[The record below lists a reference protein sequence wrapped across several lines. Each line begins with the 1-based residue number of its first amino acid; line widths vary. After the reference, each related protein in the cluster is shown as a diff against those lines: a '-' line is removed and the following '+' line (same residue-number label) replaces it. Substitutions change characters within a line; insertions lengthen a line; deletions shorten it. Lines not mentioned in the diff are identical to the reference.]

1 MINAHYRLKAIGF
14 IAALMVTAST
24 AVAPSGADTGTP
36 PRTGRINIYGNRITK
51 SYVIRR
57 VIPLRPG
64 DPYDRA
70 RVDLARERI
79 GQIAGIDYS
88 DIRVSY
94 SLEDSTLS
102 LDVAVTE
109 KSAYQGYPVV
119 QRGLENLF
127 SFGAYAANENF
138 RGRNET
144 IGASALFGGGTVV
157 NVMWE
162 NPWLGEG
169 PRIGIGLSGKY
180 RNYKYVYDDLEGI
193 FEGAGI
199 TQYGGEFSLFY
210 TFWSGFR
217 IIAGAGYAVTDGDEE
232 GVTIEPGGDRFP
244 LYSLGLHYDSRDSH
258 AWTWSGWYLKA
269 KATAVGPGEEA
280 YSILQGRLDARVF
293 IPVFDRTVLALQVRP
308 QVNDGDR
315 VPVYMREHIGGGM
328 TLRSWDY
335 GEFNAASS
343 MLTSAEF
350 RLPVNFG
357 RRDSIGDKL
366 FAMSIHVF
374 ADAGAVWELDQSAS
388 DAELWH
394 GGYGIGVVLLNS
406 WFRGL
411 RFDYGW
417 HEGSDGRAHFEIGT
431 KF

>member
-1 MINAHYRLKAIGF
+1 MKTIAFLAAATVCA
-14 IAALMVTAST
+14 IAAA
-24 AVAPSGADTGTP
+24 AHAGAGTGAP

-64 DPYDRA
+64 DPYDKA
-70 RVDLARERI
+70 RVALARERI
-79 GQIAGIDYS
+79 GQIPGIDYS
-88 DIRVSY
+88 DIRVTY
-94 SLEDSTLS
+94 SMADSTLS
-102 LDVAVTE
+102 LDVTVTE
-109 KSAYQGYPVV
+109 KSAFQGYPVV
-119 QRGLENLF
+119 QRGLENIF
-127 SFGAYAANENF
+127 SFGAWASNENF

-157 NVMWE
+157 NAMWE

-180 RNYKYVYDDLEGI
+180 RNYKYVYDDLGGL

-199 TQYGGEFSLFY
+199 EQYGGDISLFY

-217 IIAGAGYAVTDGDEE
+217 IVAAAGYAVTDGSEE
-232 GVTIEPGGDRFP
+232 GVTNEPGGDRFP
-244 LYSLGLHYDSRDSH
+244 LYSLGLRYDTRDSPS
-258 AWTWSGWYLKA
+258 WTWSGWYLKA
-269 KATAVGPGEEA
+269 DATAVGPGEEA
-280 YSILQGRLDARVF
+280 YSIVRGRLDARVF
-293 IPVFDRTVLALQVRP
+293 IPVFDKTVFALQVRP

-315 VPVYMREHIGGGM
+315 VPVYMREHLGGGM
-328 TLRSWDY
+328 TLRSWEY
-335 GEFNAASS
+335 GEFNAVSS

-350 RLPVNFG
+350 RLPVNFN
-357 RRDSIGDKL
+357 RHDSIEDKL

-374 ADAGAVWELDQSAS
+374 ADAGAVWELDQSAA
-388 DAELWH
+388 DADLWH
-394 GGYGIGVVLLNS
+394 GGYGIGVVMLNG
-406 WFRGL
+406 WFKGL

-417 HEGSDGRAHFEIGT
+417 HEGSEGRAHFEIGT